1 MPLSALSQPGK
12 LRPFFISRKKI
23 LNHKFINIISFW
35 RKENE
40 KDILL
45 SVNVANNTTP
55 YFVYSQY
62 WSSTWS
68 NYLSNASSFV
78 QINTSG
84 KDLSLSNGFPYK
96 PNPYAPYVNFIFG
109 SSFVSTALPY
119 YFQASTAVGG
129 YFSKS
134 SPTQIVYGR
143 GICLDKGDLHAYYS
157 FGNLI
162 VDKNSIDFVDAPDSV
177 NYNNLDAL
185 NNVLETELFN
195 VTSKSKFVFAQQSGF
210 VDSVAAAGVLG
221 TSGYV
226 NYKVELVDNETGK
239 VIGTVKSLNLNRA
252 NASRYSLIPYLLN
265 TSNIGSRMVRA
276 RITVTTNL
284 DSIKTALVKSYA
296 DQDITNSM
304 AAQSVSLQQLNL
316 VMTYA
321 LSQNYPNP
329 FNPTTVINYQIP
341 NDGHVTLKVYDV
353 LGREVKTLVDE
364 ARTAGSYTV
373 QFNGASLASG
383 VYFYR
388 VYIAGDD
395 GKNFVSTKKMV
406 LMK

>member
-1 MPLSALSQPGK
+1 
-12 LRPFFISRKKI
+12 
-23 LNHKFINIISFW
+23 
-35 RKENE
+35 
-40 KDILL
+40 
-45 SVNVANNTTP
+45 
-55 YFVYSQY
+55 
-62 WSSTWS
+62 
-68 NYLSNASSFV
+68 
-78 QINTSG
+78 
-84 KDLSLSNGFPYK
+84 
-96 PNPYAPYVNFIFG
+96 
-109 SSFVSTALPY
+109 
-119 YFQASTAVGG
+119 
-129 YFSKS
+129 
-134 SPTQIVYGR
+134 
-143 GICLDKGDLHAYYS
+143 
-157 FGNLI
+157 

-364 ARTAGSYTV
+364 ARTAGGYTV

-406 LMK
+406 VMK